1 MTENQPDPGLLR
13 LTRRVA
19 RQLNCSRSTAE
30 QLIENGCVTTQ
41 NQLLQTPRPAT
52 LLLQNP
58 AGFAASSP
66 APPDG
71 PQASAL
77 LHAASHLA
85 EDASGTRV
93 LPRHFLHLA
102 CLTPLPTEASGLV
115 VYTQDRR
122 LARVFAQDFAQDMA
136 LRQPAQQTHSPEQE
150 CIVQVAGT
158 IA

>member
-30 QLIENGCVTTQ
+30 QLIENRCVSVQGQAVQAPGARVSAQQSATVARDAP
-41 NQLLQTPRPAT
+41 LPAPRPVT
-52 LLLQNP
+52 LLLHKH
-58 AGFAASSP
+58 AAFAASRS

-71 PQASAL
+71 PQASVL

-93 LPRHFLHLA
+93 LPRHFLHL
-102 CLTPLPTEASGLV
+102 
-115 VYTQDRR
+115 
-122 LARVFAQDFAQDMA
+122 
-136 LRQPAQQTHSPEQE
+136 
-150 CIVQVAGT
+150 
-158 IA
+158 

>member
-30 QLIENGCVTTQ
+30 QLIENGCVSVQGQVVQAPGARAGAPAKGKAVTT
-41 NQLLQTPRPAT
+41 PPPAPW
-52 LLLQNP
+52 LPHNP
-58 AGFAASSP
+58 AGLAASSA

-102 CLTPLPTEASGLV
+102 CL
-115 VYTQDRR
+115 
-122 LARVFAQDFAQDMA
+122 
-136 LRQPAQQTHSPEQE
+136 
-150 CIVQVAGT
+150 
-158 IA
+158 